1 MDLIKQQLIDI
12 YIYSEPGKAID
23 ATAQGVKIKNWV
35 LKISISQDDCPDN
48 YVIKVEMKSLS
59 AL

>member
-1 MDLIKQQLIDI
+1 MIDI

-48 YVIKVEMKSLS
+48 YVLKVEIKSLS